1 MDAKAPLNCECS
13 STSPLL
19 FIILSGL
26 FLILIGCG
34 NGGGGGS
41 SVPPPSVST
50 ENKLNLEILDA
61 SISSNPV
68 VTFRLTDDRGMP
80 IDRRAE
86 TEIQPPK
93 LTLRFIIARIDKG
106 KDQYTDYII
115 NPAGQATAEGAAGNV
130 GFYTD
135 LGDGVSTYEFKTA
148 LPEDFDKNVTHTVGI
163 YARRDVGSQRFV
175 ANDTFDFVPSGGQ
188 VTTVRDVVR
197 TEACNNCHDPLEA
210 HGGVRRDV
218 RLCVLCHTPQTVDP
232 DTGNTV
238 DFPVLV
244 HKIHFGAELSTPYK
258 IIGFNNTLF
267 DFSTVEFPQNIRNCT
282 KCHTGGTQSDYF
294 KTEPSRVA
302 CGSCHDNVNFV
313 SGANHGGGIQLDD
326 NNCSAC
332 HLPSTGEEFD
342 ISVVGAHTIPLKS
355 MQVPG
360 VNFEIVKVESAED
373 PGDTTVAP
381 GEHPKVTFNI
391 TTNAGVPIQP
401 KDVNSLNIVLSGP
414 TSEYNIQ
421 DYNDDGVKIP
431 GDPASPWFIII
442 PGEVP
447 FPGKNRSGED
457 YKREDPKEKAVG
469 PDADGNFTYTFTAM
483 IPKDANGTYAIGVEG
498 YKCATVQGANQRKG
512 GIACTPVPNSRDKNG
527 NGVED
532 PGEVFNEVRDAVQN
546 VVFYFPVTDFEA
558 IPRRMVVDTFTKCI
572 ACHGVFSKDFSVHGG
587 TRNDNEQCALCH
599 TPSYD
604 TLTRQVPKIGETE
617 LTKSVSFRVYIHKI
631 HRGEDLTI
639 KPYELYSPPGLPLG
653 GTSPKDLFERA
664 NDFAEVRFP
673 GDVRD
678 CEACHLPETFILDPG
693 RGILGNGISPPTNRK
708 IIRGETT
715 KTIIETFHTSPIISV
730 CTACHDYL
738 VVNKAGDALTGESD
752 PPGKEHGGGPQHESD
767 CVECHGAGEPL
778 GVEEV
783 HLPPLSP
790 EERINRPQPI
800 E

>member
-1 MDAKAPLNCECS
+1 MGAKARLIREYSSCS
-13 STSPLL
+13 LL
-19 FIILSGL
+19 FIILSVL
-26 FLILIGCG
+26 FIILLGCG
-34 NGGGGGS
+34 NGGGGGGT
-41 SVPPPSVST
+41 VPPPTTS

-68 VTFRLTDDRGMP
+68 VTFSLTDDRGMP
-80 IDRRAE
+80 IDRVADE
-86 TEIQPPK
+86 V
-93 LTLRFIIARIDKG
+93 TLRFIIARIDKG
-106 KDQYTDYII
+106 EDQYTDYITT
-115 NPAGQATAEGAAGNV
+115 PAGQPTAEGAATNV

-148 LPEDFDKNVTHTVGI
+148 LPEDFDMNVTHTVGI
-163 YARRDVGSQRFV
+163 YARRDVGSQRYV
-175 ANDTFDFVPSGGQ
+175 ANATFDFVPSGGQ

-197 TEACNNCHDPLEA
+197 TKACNNCHDPLEA
-210 HGGVRRDV
+210 HGGVRRDT
-218 RLCVLCHTPQTVDP
+218 RLCVLCHTPQNIDP

-238 DFPVLV
+238 DFPVLA

-258 IIGFNNTLF
+258 IIGFNNTVF

-282 KCHTGGTQSDYF
+282 KCHMGGTQSDNF
-294 KTEPSRVA
+294 KTEPSRAA
-302 CGSCHDNVNFV
+302 CGACHDTVNFV

-391 TTNAGVPIQP
+391 TTNAGETIPP
-401 KDVNSLNIVLSGP
+401 KDMNFLRFVLSGP
-414 TSEYNIQ
+414 TYEYNTQ
-421 DYNDDGVKIP
+421 DYNGDGVKLP
-431 GDPASPWFIII
+431 GDPTTPWFIII

-447 FPGKNRSGED
+447 PPGIKGGED
-457 YKREDPKEKAVG
+457 YKSEDPRASAVG
-469 PDADGNFTYTFTAM
+469 PDADGNFTYTFVAM
-483 IPKDANGTYAIGVEG
+483 IPNDANGTYAIGVEG

-512 GIACTPVPNSRDKNG
+512 GIACTPAPNSRDRNG
-527 NGVED
+527 NGRED
-532 PGEVFNEVRDAVQN
+532 PGEVFNEVRNAGQN
-546 VVFYFPVTDFEA
+546 IVFDFPVTDA
-558 IPRRMVVDTFTKCI
+558 QPVPRRMAVDTSTKCI
-572 ACHGVFSKDFSVHGG
+572 ACHGVFSRDFSVHGG
-587 TRNDNEQCALCH
+587 IRNDSEYCVLCH
-599 TPSYD
+599 NPSYD
-604 TLTRQVPKIGETE
+604 TLTRQVPDVGETA
-617 LTKSVSFRVYIHKI
+617 LTKSVNFRVYIHKI

-639 KPYELYSPPGLPLG
+639 KPYELYSPPGPNL
-653 GTSPKDLFERA
+653 TQRA
-664 NDFAEVRFP
+664 VDFAEVRFP

-678 CEACHLPETFILDPG
+678 CEACHLPETYILDPG
-693 RGILGNGISPPTNRK
+693 RGILGFGILPATNRE
-708 IIRGETT
+708 IVRGETT
-715 KTIIETFHTSPIISV
+715 KTITETFHTSPIISV

-738 VVNKAGDALTGESD
+738 VVNKAGDALTGDSLIE
-752 PPGKEHGGGPQHESD
+752 GKEHGGGPRHESE

-783 HLPPLSP
+783 HLPRLSP
-790 EERINRPQPI
+790 EERINRPQPV

>member
-1 MDAKAPLNCECS
+1 MNAKNWFIRKYTFCI
-13 STSPLL
+13 LL
-19 FIILSGL
+19 SIILSGL
-26 FLILIGCG
+26 SLTLIGCG
-34 NGGGGGS
+34 SGGGDGV
-41 SVPPPSVST
+41 VPPPPVTT

-80 IDRRAE
+80 INRSAE
-86 TEIQPPK
+86 TQTQPPK

-106 KDQYTDYII
+106 EDQYTDYITT
-115 NPAGQATAEGAAGNV
+115 PAGQPTAEGAATNV

-148 LPEDFDKNVTHTVGI
+148 LPEDFDMNVTHTVGI
-163 YARRDVGSQRFV
+163 YARRDVGSQRYV
-175 ANDTFDFVPSGGQ
+175 ANATFDFVPSGGQ

-197 TEACNNCHDPLEA
+197 TKACNNCHDPLEA
-210 HGGVRRDV
+210 HGGVRRDT
-218 RLCVLCHTPQTVDP
+218 RLCVLCHTPQNIDP

-238 DFPVLV
+238 DFPVLA

-258 IIGFNNTLF
+258 IIGFNNTVF
-267 DFSTVEFPQNIRNCT
+267 DFSTVEFPQNVRNCT
-282 KCHTGGTQSDYF
+282 KCHTGGTQSDNF
-294 KTEPSRVA
+294 KTEPSRAA
-302 CGSCHDNVNFV
+302 CGACHDTVNFV

-373 PGDTTVAP
+373 PGDTVAP

-391 TTNAGVPIQP
+391 TTNAGETIPP
-401 KDVNSLNIVLSGP
+401 KDMNFLRFVLSGP
-414 TSEYNIQ
+414 TYEYNTQ
-421 DYNDDGVKIP
+421 DYNGDGVKLP
-431 GDPASPWFIII
+431 GDPTTPWFIII

-447 FPGKNRSGED
+447 PPGIKGGED
-457 YKREDPKEKAVG
+457 YKSEDPRASAVG
-469 PDADGNFTYTFTAM
+469 PDADGNFTYTFVAM
-483 IPKDANGTYAIGVEG
+483 IPNDANGTYTIGVEG

-512 GIACTPVPNSRDKNG
+512 GIACTPAPNSRDKNG

-532 PGEVFNEVRDAVQN
+532 VGEVFNEVRNAGHN
-546 VVFYFPVTDFEA
+546 VVFDFPVTDA
-558 IPRRMVVDTFTKCI
+558 QPVPRRMAVDTSTKCI
-572 ACHGVFSKDFSVHGG
+572 ACHGVFSRDFSVHGG
-587 TRNDNEQCALCH
+587 IRNDSEYCVLCH
-599 TPSYD
+599 NPSYD
-604 TLTRQVPKIGETE
+604 TLTRQVPKVGETKI
-617 LTKSVSFRVYIHKI
+617 TKSVNFRVYIHKI

-639 KPYELYSPPGLPLG
+639 KPYELYGPPR
-653 GTSPKDLFERA
+653 GTFPNLTQNA
-664 NDFAEVRFP
+664 VDFAEVRFP

-678 CEACHLPETFILDPG
+678 CEACHLPETYILDPG
-693 RGILGNGISPPTNRK
+693 RGILGYGILPATNRE
-708 IIRGETT
+708 ILRGETT
-715 KTIIETFHTSPIISV
+715 KTITETFHTSPIISV

-738 VVNKAGDALTGESD
+738 GVNEDGNALTGVN
-752 PPGKEHGGGPQHESD
+752 HGGGPQHESD